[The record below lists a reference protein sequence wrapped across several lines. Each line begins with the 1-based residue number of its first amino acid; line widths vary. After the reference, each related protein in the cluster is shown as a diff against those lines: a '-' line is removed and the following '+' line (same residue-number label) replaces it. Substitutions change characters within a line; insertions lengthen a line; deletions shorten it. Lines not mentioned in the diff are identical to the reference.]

1 MRAILYKTSYKRYL
15 AMQPINLKED
25 IQPLSEFRSGVSSFI
40 QQVTETKRPL
50 LITQHGKGVAILTD
64 VGEFE
69 NLQMR
74 LELLESLY
82 KAETQI
88 NEGRGIAHKD
98 AKSMVMK
105 SIKA

>member
-1 MRAILYKTSYKRYL
+1 MS
-15 AMQPINLKED
+15 
-25 IQPLSEFRSGVSSFI
+25 
-40 QQVTETKRPL
+40 
-50 LITQHGKGVAILTD
+50 D
-64 VGEFE
+64 VEEFE

-74 LELLESLY
+74 LELLENIY

-88 NEGRGIAHKD
+88 NEGRGISHED

>member
-1 MRAILYKTSYKRYL
+1 
-15 AMQPINLKED
+15 MQSINLKED
-25 IQPLSEFRSGVSSFI
+25 VQPLSEFRSGVSSYI
-40 QQVTETKRPL
+40 HQVTETKRPL
-50 LITQHGKGVAILTD
+50 LITQHGKGVAILAD

-74 LELLESLY
+74 LKLLESLY

-88 NEGRGIAHKD
+88 NEGHGITHED

>member
-1 MRAILYKTSYKRYL
+1 
-15 AMQPINLKED
+15 MQPINLKED
-25 IQPLSEFRSGVSSFI
+25 VQPLSEFRSGVSSYI

-50 LITQHGKGVAILTD
+50 LITQHGKGVAILAD

-69 NLQMR
+69 SLQMR

-88 NEGRGIAHKD
+88 NEGRGISHED

-105 SIKA
+105 SIKV

>member
-1 MRAILYKTSYKRYL
+1 MYAKFVHNIVQKVYI
-15 AMQPINLKED
+15 MQPINLQED
-25 IQPLSEFRSGVSSFI
+25 VQPLSEFRSGVSSYI

-50 LITQHGKGVAILTD
+50 LITQHGKGVAILAD

-69 NLQMR
+69 SLQMR

-88 NEGRGIAHKD
+88 NEGRGISHED

-105 SIKA
+105 SIKV

>member
-1 MRAILYKTSYKRYL
+1 
-15 AMQPINLKED
+15 MQPINLKED
-25 IQPLSEFRSGVSSFI
+25 VHSLSEFRSGVSSYI

-64 VGEFE
+64 VEEFE
-69 NLQMR
+69 KLQMR
-74 LELLESLY
+74 LELLEDLY

-88 NEGRGIAHKD
+88 NEGRGVSHKD

-105 SIKA
+105 SIKD